1 MCLFKP
7 SCLMGAGLT
16 SHRWGWSEVAGYG
29 SDLIAPFVASW
40 GRRSRVSGRPG
51 SSPASVYTWC
61 GVRLLLDSGRR
72 QSCNHLQ
79 QKVRR
84 ERGGRLDCRDDRRLA
99 RQQRLQGRPQRADPP
114 ARRGTGRGWHPGQR
128 GLPGLARQRGLSP
141 GPDHRSGRRQRHLG
155 GHDPER
161 RPHRHLHPR
170 RPALPL
176 AGPFSPRR
184 RCGSGR
190 LEQAGDGAEQ
200 ALGVE
205 L

>member
-16 SHRWGWSEVAGYG
+16 GHRWGWSEVAGYG
-29 SDLIAPFVASW
+29 SDLIAPVVASW

-79 QKVRR
+79 QGVRR

-99 RQQRLQGRPQRADPP
+99 ASSVSKAGLNALTRLLAGELARDGILVNAVCPGWPASEAYPQGR
-114 ARRGTGRGWHPGQR
+114 TIV
-128 GLPGLARQRGLSP
+128 
-141 GPDHRSGRRQRHLG
+141 
-155 GHDPER
+155 
-161 RPHRHLHPR
+161 
-170 RPALPL
+170 
-176 AGPFSPRR
+176 
-184 RCGSGR
+184 
-190 LEQAGDGAEQ
+190 QAA
-200 ALGVE
+200 ASVIWAVTIPN
-205 L
+205 